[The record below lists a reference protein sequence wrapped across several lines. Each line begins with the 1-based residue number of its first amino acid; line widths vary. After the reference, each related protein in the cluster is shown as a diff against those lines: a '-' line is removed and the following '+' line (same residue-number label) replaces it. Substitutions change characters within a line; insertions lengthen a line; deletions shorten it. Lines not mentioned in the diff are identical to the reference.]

1 MYSLM
6 TKPLT
11 LMFYEI
17 SGNFYGFAF
26 TALVLAQQ
34 IIWGPLGIGIVIGIR
49 LSSLWCMHLHI
60 AK

>member
-11 LMFYEI
+11 LTFYEN

-26 TALVLAQQ
+26 TALVIGYEFEY
-34 IIWGPLGIGIVIGIR
+34 IIRVLVLVLLSALG
-49 LSSLWCMHLHI
+49 
-60 AK
+60 